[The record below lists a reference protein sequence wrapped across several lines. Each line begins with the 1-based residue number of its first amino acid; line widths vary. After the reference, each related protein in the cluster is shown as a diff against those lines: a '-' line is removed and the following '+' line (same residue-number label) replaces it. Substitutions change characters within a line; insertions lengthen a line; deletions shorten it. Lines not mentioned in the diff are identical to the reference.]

1 MKKGNGVA
9 NWLNL
14 GEILR
19 VNAGKF
25 PGKMCLKDAARSFTF
40 EEIDSRV
47 NRLAQGFLELGLK
60 KGDRIAVC
68 LDNSIEICE
77 VYFAA
82 AKTGIVVSPINF
94 RLDPKSAWYIAD
106 HADARA
112 LVVHDEWAPM
122 FDAMRDELPKV
133 DHYLLVDQG
142 APLERPGW
150 IGYADFLDAQPDEE
164 PGVRV
169 LPSDAWLQPYTSG
182 TTGIPKG
189 IVRSHESYVAFY
201 LINAADF
208 TFTSRDICLNVMP
221 LCHVN
226 STFFTFTFTYI
237 GGGAYI
243 HPARSFQP
251 LEILEVIEREK
262 ITFIS
267 LIPTHYNII
276 LNAPREEARKYDTS
290 SIRKLLCSSAP
301 VIAECKKQV
310 MDFFPGVE
318 LYEAYGSTEAGIV
331 TTLMPWDQMSHLGSI
346 GRESVGPDT
355 IRLLDESGTEVPVG
369 EMGEIYSHSP
379 MMFTEYYKMPEKT
392 KASFRGEYFS
402 AGDMGRKDAEGY
414 CYIVDRKDNLII
426 TGGEH
431 VYPSEVESAIC
442 SHPGVFEAA
451 VVGLPHAKW
460 GEAVT
465 AVVIPKEGQVPS
477 EEEIIARCAERLAPF
492 KKPKAVLFI
501 RPEEMPRSGSGKILH
516 RVLRERFGGIN
527 RE

>member
-1 MKKGNGVA
+1 VA

-14 GEILR
+14 GEMLR
-19 VNAGKF
+19 VNAGRF
-25 PGKMCLKDAARSFTF
+25 PGQMCLKDSERSFTF
-40 EEIDSRV
+40 EEIDARV
-47 NRLAQGFLELGLK
+47 NRLAQGFIELGLK

-68 LDNSIEICE
+68 LENSIEICE

-82 AKTGIVVSPINF
+82 ARTGTVVAPINF
-94 RLDPKSAWYIAD
+94 RLDPQSARYIAD
-106 HADARA
+106 NADARA
-112 LVVHDEWAPM
+112 LVVHDEWVPM
-122 FDAMRDELPKV
+122 FDAMRDDLPGV
-133 DHYLLVDQG
+133 DHYLVVEQG
-142 APLERPGW
+142 APVAREGW
-150 IGYADFLDAQPDEE
+150 IEYGGFLDQHPDRE
-164 PGVRV
+164 PGIEV

-182 TTGIPKG
+182 TTGVPKG

-208 TFTSRDICLNVMP
+208 GFTSQDVCLNVMP

-237 GGGAYI
+237 GGGACI
-243 HPARSFQP
+243 HPARSFRP

-276 LNAPREEARKYDTS
+276 LNAPREEAEKYDTS

-301 VIAECKKQV
+301 VLAECKRQV
-310 MDFFPGVE
+310 MEFFPGVE

-346 GRESVGPDT
+346 GRESMGTDT
-355 IRLLDESGTEVPVG
+355 IKLLDEEGNEVAVG
-369 EMGEIYSHSP
+369 EVGEIYSRSP

-392 KASFRGEYFS
+392 RDSFRGEYFS
-402 AGDMGRKDAEGY
+402 AGDMGRRDAEGY
-414 CYIVDRKDNLII
+414 YHIVDRKDNLII

-431 VYPSEVESAIC
+431 VYPSEVEAAIGA
-442 SHPGVFEAA
+442 HPGVFEAA

-465 AVVIPKEGQVPS
+465 AVVIPKEGQVL
-477 EEEIIARCAERLAPF
+477 EEQEIIDHCAERVASF
-492 KKPKAVLFI
+492 KKPKRVVFI
-501 RPEEMPRSGSGKILH
+501 SLDEMPRSGSGKILH
-516 RVLRERFGGIN
+516 RVLRERYGDMKQ
-527 RE
+527 E